1 MSLTVGINKSKH
13 VSKWFDYVDE
23 NGAVLAKFKIRGIS
37 YKPYQVAIERS
48 RQILGI
54 SNEIKLIDNL
64 AKTSQEMLLTCTA
77 YHLIEDW
84 SGVYIQ
90 SINDDGELEKKE
102 IQFSQDNANDIIVY
116 GGDDGMLIWDFINTN
131 AKRLQAEHDK
141 EKDEILGKSKRSTG
155 G

>member
-23 NGAVLAKFKIRGIS
+23 NGFVLAKFKIRGIS

-54 SNEIKLIDNL
+54 SNEIKSIDNL

-84 SGVYIQ
+84 SGVNAR
-90 SINDDGELEKKE
+90 SINDDGETETKE

-116 GGDDGMLIWDFINTN
+116 GGDDGLLIWDFINTN

-141 EKDEILGKSKRSTG
+141 EKDEILGKSKRSIG

>member
-23 NGAVLAKFKIRGIS
+23 NGDVLAKFKIRGIS

-48 RQILGI
+48 RKILSI
-54 SNEIKLIDNL
+54 SNEIKSIDNL

-116 GGDDGMLIWDFINTN
+116 GGDDGLLIWDFINTN
-131 AKRLQAEHDK
+131 AKRLQAEYDK